1 MHESENEV
9 TQPCLTLSDPMDC
22 SPPGFTVH
30 GIFQARVL
38 GWGAIAFSACWGE
51 DLIKEG
57 VSWPGKPFDINCQNV
72 LSCRTP
78 ELLTRDDFLNKRVA
92 WWRCNKGLCYEVGG
106 QGTGRTS
113 RISEQR
119 TLLNKQHHHHQQ
131 KPEQN
136 CQKQWPIVVVK
147 KHATVEKH
155 IQEYLLNLSDS
166 VVNNLPAMQKI
177 MVPTLGP
184 EDTLEKQMAIHSS
197 ILAWEI
203 PWTERTEAMVLG
215 VSKNLTCG
223 KNPCPDFKRCISDH
237 TATWWTTLVKST
249 ENISIVSKLQHFKN
263 QTMHF

>member
-9 TQPCLTLSDPMDC
+9 TQPCPTLSDSMDC

-51 DLIKEG
+51 DLIKGG

-166 VVNNLPAMQKI
+166 VVNIFACKAKDNGSNPGSRRYSGEANGNPLQYSC
-177 MVPTLGP
+177 LG
-184 EDTLEKQMAIHSS
+184 
-197 ILAWEI
+197 
-203 PWTERTEAMVLG
+203 
-215 VSKNLTCG
+215 
-223 KNPCPDFKRCISDH
+223 NPMDRADRGYGPGGFKESDM
-237 TATWWTTLVKST
+237 WKESMPR
-249 ENISIVSKLQHFKN
+249 F
-263 QTMHF
+263 